1 MIIKWIDDLKSK
13 IMNFDEKTKL
23 TNIFEKIF
31 DNNEIQK
38 NYVNFEK
45 QFTQIID
52 QIKTKKLKKQQKHNC
67 FNWIAC
73 YDDECLTHRLNKK
86 NSKWFFKNLKKHDN
100 RKKFRFN
107 DNEHIIEM

>member
-13 IMNFDEKTKL
+13 MMNFDEKTKL
-23 TNIFEKIF
+23 TNVFEKIF

-52 QIKTKKLKKQQKHNC
+52 QIKTKKLKKQQKHDC
-67 FNWIAC
+67 FNCIAC
-73 YDDECLTHRLNKK
+73 YDDECLTHRSSKK
-86 NSKWFFKNLKKHDN
+86 NSKWFFKKFKKTRQLKKTS
-100 RKKFRFN
+100 
-107 DNEHIIEM
+107 IQ